1 MAQQI
6 HSKIHTPGETPA
18 RVLETCIGMLI
29 VFLLLMAPNW
39 ELPKCLLIVGCLN
52 KLYYVHT
59 MSYYTEVKWMNRS
72 CNYQHG

>member
-6 HSKIHTPGETPA
+6 HSKIRTPGETPA
-18 RVLETCIGMLI
+18 RVLETWIGILI
-29 VFLLLMAPNW
+29 VFLLLMVPNR

-52 KLYYVHT
+52 KLHYVHT
-59 MSYYTEVKWMNRS
+59 MSCYTEVKWMGRS